1 MEEYSKECEFWLP
14 PQFLTDDD
22 ILLGFKTNSKGE
34 ENEMK
39 SYFGCGFKNEFSFM
53 LGPKSDLSS
62 PVESVVGSTETESS
76 DEEDYITE
84 LTRQMAHSTL
94 ENHKVQSLSSSPQ
107 STLYGV
113 LGYSKHQGSNIVSPN
128 CSSQSR
134 NGVVDLLYE
143 AVGEV
148 ARMKMMEKEAGI
160 CRHKSGIWAPPRKA
174 SPAPVDPRN
183 SKPNLASF
191 YSNQPPQSY
200 QQLQMAQFQR
210 LKQQQIMKQGQGV
223 LCPEKERFWNQ
234 QQLNQRRGQ
243 NGADRSVS
251 AWPTLQQSHQ
261 QQQQTQPGS
270 GMRAVFL
277 GNTGPKRECAGTGV
291 FIPKRPGI
299 QTEPRKKTGCS
310 TVLMPERVVQ
320 ALNLNLDVTDSR
332 LQSMVQPSCN
342 NGGVLKYQNNLVDQ
356 QRRSLRTHPAVKS
369 QEIILPQEW
378 TY

>member
-34 ENEMK
+34 ENDRK
-39 SYFGCGFKNEFSFM
+39 SYFGCDFKNEFSYM
-53 LGPKSDLSS
+53 LGPPSDLSS

-94 ENHKVQSLSSSPQ
+94 ENHKVQGLSSSPQ

-113 LGYSKHQGSNIVSPN
+113 LGSKQQGSKIVTPN
-128 CSSQSR
+128 YPSQSR

-148 ARMKMMEKEAGI
+148 ARMKMMEKEAEL

-174 SPAPVDPRN
+174 SPVPVDPKN
-183 SKPNLASF
+183 SKPNLGSF

-210 LKQQQIMKQGQGV
+210 LKQQQIMQQGKRV
-223 LCPEKERFWNQ
+223 LSHEKEGFWNQ
-234 QQLNQRRGQ
+234 QQLNQGRGQ
-243 NGADRSVS
+243 NGAGRSVS
-251 AWPTLQQSHQ
+251 AWPTLQQSHH

-270 GMRAVFL
+270 SMRAVFI

-291 FIPKRPGI
+291 FIPKRPGL
-299 QTEPRKKTGCS
+299 QTETRKKTSCS

-320 ALNLNLDVTDSR
+320 ALNLNLDEMDSR
-332 LQSMVQPSCN
+332 LLPQVQPRCN
-342 NGGVLKYQNNLVDQ
+342 NGGVLKYHNNLVDQ
-356 QRRSLRTHPAVKS
+356 QRRSLRTQPAVTS